1 VQLRVAAPAATKQI
15 RYRYVALV
23 GQASGREVE
32 AREIAVEML
41 EQFMATDRD
50 FGQWRRLAQ
59 TSVFES
65 HESRIHESLR

>member
-1 VQLRVAAPAATKQI
+1 VQLRVAVPAATKQI
-15 RYRYVALV
+15 LYRYVAFV
-23 GQASGREVE
+23 GQTSGREVE

-50 FGQWRRLAQ
+50 FGQWQKLAQ

-65 HESRIHESLR
+65 HESRIHKSLR